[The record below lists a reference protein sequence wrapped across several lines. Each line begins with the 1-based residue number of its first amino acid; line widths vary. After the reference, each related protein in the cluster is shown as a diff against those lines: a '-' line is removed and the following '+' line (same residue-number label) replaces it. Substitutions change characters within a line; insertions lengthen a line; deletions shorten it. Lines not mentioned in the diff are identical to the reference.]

1 MMFNISRQYD
11 EKRNFPRMRINAK
24 ASFTPYGGTE
34 QAVTCLDLSSA
45 GLLFET
51 ADEMEVGSTGIFVL
65 EAGPGP
71 SETLVAHIKIVRV
84 EAEDERFHQAG
95 AEILAMK

>member
-1 MMFNISRQYD
+1 MFNISRQYD

-24 ASFTPYGGTE
+24 ASYTPYGDNQQT
-34 QAVTCLDLSSA
+34 VTCLDLSSR

-51 ADEMEVGSTGIFVL
+51 TDEPAVGSTGIFVL

-71 SETLVAHIKIVRV
+71 SETLVAHVKVVRV
-84 EAEDERFHQAG
+84 EAQDERFNLAG
-95 AEILAMK
+95 AEILTLK